1 MIPTLLARCRTAVI
15 AALGPNP
22 SPELTSTTTPQP
34 CPRPVDALLEES
46 SLLALAEAIARK
58 ISHDRATIGQDRLL
72 EAVISQ
78 EVCRFIIFETSKF
91 HDLKV
96 TSQKLLATEAVLLP
110 AFHAFSEI
118 LSPLRPVNS
127 VPREILCRIFA
138 LVGSGADV
146 VPLSHVCHRWR
157 HIALR
162 FPRLWTSFGNR
173 DLTRML
179 PAFIERSQGAP
190 LDISVC
196 IDSNDIQ
203 CLERLADLQSVSSRL
218 RSFDVTISGIWTDNL
233 KDVFSRF
240 RSPAPLLTTLSIRF
254 DHDVKVPGPESSDG
268 DDAFSPLFSKEHP
281 TLSSL
286 SLKSLRP
293 WAAPLSETL
302 TALTLAS
309 LYLSA
314 TDLYPCLKAVPNL
327 TFLALLNVISSLS
340 DDYTGSSDPI
350 PLDRLNTLYIHQP
363 GGPYK
368 HFGHLIS
375 HLQIPRPSLACIL
388 MGECD
393 TLDDDFTSN
402 LTQPTRLTCVLTRLV
417 LQLDGE
423 PASKFYLHGVHDDET
438 FILSLCLPTT
448 EVPQIFGSGGGAGGG
463 DNAAA
468 PAPVAMP
475 GVTDPISF
483 GALAA
488 DTSRTTEFVLRADG
502 ENQTISVENLL
513 HVFRRL
519 PAIETLVVTGMSL
532 DNVVAA
538 LAALRDELQT
548 PVLPRLRNL
557 YVRGVGTDALALMR
571 YMGQRLEPGLP
582 DPRVVCPASLKSSLG
597 SRFGEVEAIEDM
609 DASDFPRPL
618 TVPGVMQEF
627 LKANLE
633 RVSAPA
639 KLIADI

>member
-1 MIPTLLARCRTAVI
+1 
-15 AALGPNP
+15 
-22 SPELTSTTTPQP
+22 
-34 CPRPVDALLEES
+34 
-46 SLLALAEAIARK
+46 
-58 ISHDRATIGQDRLL
+58 
-72 EAVISQ
+72 
-78 EVCRFIIFETSKF
+78 
-91 HDLKV
+91 
-96 TSQKLLATEAVLLP
+96 
-110 AFHAFSEI
+110 
-118 LSPLRPVNS
+118 
-127 VPREILCRIFA
+127 
-138 LVGSGADV
+138 
-146 VPLSHVCHRWR
+146 
-157 HIALR
+157 
-162 FPRLWTSFGNR
+162 
-173 DLTRML
+173 ML

-190 LDISVC
+190 LDISVS
-196 IDSNDIQ
+196 IDSNDIR
-203 CLERLADLQSVSSRL
+203 CLERLTDLQSVSSRL
-218 RSFDVTISGIWTDNL
+218 RSFDVTISGIWTDKL

-240 RSPAPLLTTLSIRF
+240 RSHAPLLTTLSIRF

-268 DDAFSPLFSKEHP
+268 DDAFSALFGKEHP

-314 TDLYPCLKAVPNL
+314 NDLYPCLKAVPNL

-350 PLDRLNTLYIHQP
+350 PLDRLSTLYIHQP

-368 HFGHLIS
+368 HFGHLMS
-375 HLQIPRPSLACIL
+375 RLQIPRPSLACIL

-402 LTQPTRLTCVLTRLV
+402 LTQPNRLTCALTRLV

-448 EVPQIFGSGGGAGGG
+448 EVPQIFGGAGGG
-463 DNAAA
+463 DNADA
-468 PAPVAMP
+468 PAPTHVAP
-475 GVTDPISF
+475 GATDTISF
-483 GALAA
+483 GALSA
-488 DTSRTTEFVLRADG
+488 DTSRTTEFILRADG
-502 ENQTISVENLL
+502 ENQTISVENLT

-519 PAIETLVVTGMSL
+519 PAIETLVVTGMPL
-532 DNVVAA
+532 DGIVAA
-538 LAALRDELQT
+538 LVALRDELQT

-557 YVRGVGTDALALMR
+557 YVRGIGADALALMR
-571 YMGQRLEPGLP
+571 FVGQRLEPGLP
-582 DPRVVCPASLKSSLG
+582 EPRVVCPASLKSSLG

-609 DASDFPRPL
+609 GPSDFPRPL
-618 TVPGVMQEF
+618 TVPGVMAEF

-633 RVSAPA
+633 RVSAHA
-639 KLIADI
+639 KLIADIWLTAVAFAQNEWDWLMERNRWNWN

>member
-1 MIPTLLARCRTAVI
+1 M
-15 AALGPNP
+15 
-22 SPELTSTTTPQP
+22 TP
-34 CPRPVDALLEES
+34 
-46 SLLALAEAIARK
+46 
-58 ISHDRATIGQDRLL
+58 
-72 EAVISQ
+72 
-78 EVCRFIIFETSKF
+78 
-91 HDLKV
+91 
-96 TSQKLLATEAVLLP
+96 QKLLATEAVLLP
-110 AFHAFSEI
+110 AFHAFLEI
-118 LSPLRPVNS
+118 LSPLLPVNS
-127 VPREILCRIFA
+127 VPREVLCRIFA

-146 VPLSHVCHRWR
+146 VPLSHVCRRWR

-162 FPRLWTSFGNR
+162 SPRLWTSFGNR

-196 IDSNDIQ
+196 IDSNDNQ

-218 RSFDVTISGIWTDNL
+218 RSFDVTISGIWTDKL
-233 KDVFSRF
+233 KDLFSRF

-254 DHDVKVPGPESSDG
+254 DHDVKVPGPKPSG
-268 DDAFSPLFSKEHP
+268 DDAFSPLFAKEHP

-302 TALTLAS
+302 TALTMAS

-314 TDLYPCLKAVPNL
+314 NDLYPCLKAVPNL

-350 PLDRLNTLYIHQP
+350 PLDRLSTLYIHQP

-368 HFGHLIS
+368 HFGHLMS

-402 LTQPTRLTCVLTRLV
+402 LTQPTRLTCALTRLV

-423 PASKFYLHGVHDDET
+423 PASKFYLHGMHDDES

-448 EVPQIFGSGGGAGGG
+448 EVPQIFGIAGAGAGAD
-463 DNAAA
+463 DNAGAVA
-468 PAPVAMP
+468 PAPLAAP
-475 GVTDPISF
+475 GATATDPISF
-483 GALAA
+483 GALSA
-488 DTSRTTEFVLRADG
+488 DTSRTTEFILRADG
-502 ENQTISVENLL
+502 ENQTISVENLT
-513 HVFRRL
+513 HIFRRL
-519 PAIETLVVTGMSL
+519 PAIETLVVTGMPL
-532 DNVVAA
+532 DNVVGA
-538 LAALRDELQT
+538 LVALRDELQT

-557 YVRGVGTDALALMR
+557 YVRGIGADALALMR
-571 YMGQRLEPGLP
+571 FMGQRLEPGLP
-582 DPRVVCPASLKSSLG
+582 DPRVVCPSSLKGSLG

-618 TVPGVMQEF
+618 TVPGVMREF

-633 RVSAPA
+633 RVSA
-639 KLIADI
+639 LCEGSIADIFG